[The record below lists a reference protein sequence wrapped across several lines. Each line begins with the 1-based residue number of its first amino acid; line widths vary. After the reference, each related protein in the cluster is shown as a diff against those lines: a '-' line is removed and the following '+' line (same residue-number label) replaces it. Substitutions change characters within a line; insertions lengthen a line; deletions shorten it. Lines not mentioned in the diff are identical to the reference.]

1 MLSVASGIA
10 RAGAGAPDGRVRPCH
25 QGEGVSADRA
35 VRTASAALLAV
46 TQLVVSLAAS
56 ALAQA
61 GTGDRH
67 IVIVTPPDD
76 VRLAA
81 TREAIDFWNET
92 LSGLHLDLRLVE
104 DRVLVAPPSTR
115 KLEQYTRQ
123 IWNLAG
129 RTPPSAASPPAPP
142 ELDAIEG
149 DIVVFLSSQQIFSFA
164 WPRAER
170 RKFFIGIQT
179 DTQEPLT
186 YPNVTRN
193 VIAHEL
199 GHTLGLEHNGRTTT
213 LMCGPCEHFVYRSEV
228 PQFLPVTP
236 AEHARLRQ
244 LHGSP

>member
-1 MLSVASGIA
+1 MRYQLDGKQYVAVA
-10 RAGAGAPDGRVRPCH
+10 ATLPVRLRA
-25 QGEGVSADRA
+25 A

-46 TQLVVSLAAS
+46 TLLPVSHAAS
-56 ALAQA
+56 ASDQSGAR
-61 GTGDRH
+61 DRH

-76 VRLAA
+76 GRLAA
-81 TREAIDFWNET
+81 VREAIAFWNET
-92 LSGLHLDLRLVE
+92 LSGLQLALRLVE
-104 DRVLVAPPSTR
+104 DRVLVAPLSTR

-129 RTPPSAASPPAPP
+129 RTPPSDTTPPPPP
-142 ELDAIEG
+142 ELDALEG
-149 DIVVFLSSQQIFSFA
+149 DIVVFLSNQRIFSFA

-179 DTQEPLT
+179 DSDEPLT

-199 GHTLGLEHNGRTTT
+199 GHALGLEHNGRTTT

-228 PQFLPVTP
+228 PLFLPVTP
-236 AEHARLRQ
+236 AEQARLR
-244 LHGSP
+244 LMYGSP

>member
-1 MLSVASGIA
+1 MKQRS
-10 RAGAGAPDGRVRPCH
+10 RAFTSAPL
-25 QGEGVSADRA
+25 A
-35 VRTASAALLAV
+35 VALLA
-46 TQLVVSLAAS
+46 VSLAAS

-61 GTGDRH
+61 GAGDRH

-81 TREAIDFWNET
+81 TREAIAFWNGT
-92 LSGLHLDLRLVE
+92 LSGLHLDPRLVE

-129 RTPPSAASPPAPP
+129 RTPPSDMTPPPPP
-142 ELDAIEG
+142 ELDAIGG
-149 DIVVFLSSQQIFSFA
+149 DIVVFLSNQRIFSFA

-179 DTQEPLT
+179 DTDEPLT
-186 YPNVTRN
+186 FPNVTRN

-199 GHTLGLEHNGRTTT
+199 GHALGLEHNGPTTT
-213 LMCGPCEHFVYRSEV
+213 LMCGPCEHFVYRSEA

-244 LHGSP
+244 LYGSP

>member
-1 MLSVASGIA
+1 
-10 RAGAGAPDGRVRPCH
+10 
-25 QGEGVSADRA
+25 
-35 VRTASAALLAV
+35 VRTASSALLAV
-46 TQLVVSLAAS
+46 TLLVVSLAAS
-56 ALAQA
+56 ALADSGA
-61 GTGDRH
+61 RDRH

-81 TREAIDFWNET
+81 AREAIDFWNET

-115 KLEQYTRQ
+115 KLERYTRQ

-129 RTPPSAASPPAPP
+129 RTPSSAMIPPPPP

-149 DIVVFLSSQQIFSFA
+149 DIVVFLSRQRIFSFA

-179 DTQEPLT
+179 DTEEPLT
-186 YPNVTRN
+186 YPNVSRN

-199 GHTLGLEHNGRTTT
+199 GHVLGLEHNGRTAT

-228 PQFLPVTP
+228 PQFLPLTP
-236 AEHARLRQ
+236 AEQARLRQ
-244 LHGSP
+244 LYGPP

>member
-1 MLSVASGIA
+1 
-10 RAGAGAPDGRVRPCH
+10 
-25 QGEGVSADRA
+25 

-46 TQLVVSLAAS
+46 TLLVVSLAAS
-56 ALAQA
+56 APDQNRAR
-61 GTGDRH
+61 DRH

-76 VRLAA
+76 GRLAA

-92 LSGLHLDLRLVE
+92 LSGLQLDLRLVE

-129 RTPPSAASPPAPP
+129 RTPPSDMTPPPPP
-142 ELDAIEG
+142 EVDALDG
-149 DIVVFLSSQQIFSFA
+149 DIVVFLSNQRIFSFA

-179 DTQEPLT
+179 DTEEPLT

-199 GHTLGLEHNGRTTT
+199 GHALGLEHNGRTPT

-228 PQFLPVTP
+228 PLFLPVTP
-236 AEHARLRQ
+236 AEHARLRRMYA
-244 LHGSP
+244 SP

>member
-1 MLSVASGIA
+1 
-10 RAGAGAPDGRVRPCH
+10 
-25 QGEGVSADRA
+25 
-35 VRTASAALLAV
+35 VRTVAAALLGVALMV
-46 TQLVVSLAAS
+46 GPLVAS
-56 ALAQA
+56 PWAQSGA
-61 GTGDRH
+61 RDRH
-67 IVIVTPPDD
+67 IVIVTPPGD

-81 TREAIDFWNET
+81 TREAIEFWNET

-115 KLEQYTRQ
+115 KLERYTRQ

-129 RTPPSAASPPAPP
+129 RTSSSATNPPPPP

-149 DIVVFLSSQQIFSFA
+149 DIVVFLSRQRIFSFA

-179 DTQEPLT
+179 DTEEPLT

-199 GHTLGLEHNGRTTT
+199 GHALGLEHNGRTTT

-228 PQFLPVTP
+228 PQFLSLTP
-236 AEHARLRQ
+236 AEHARLRK
-244 LHGSP
+244 LYGSP

>member
-1 MLSVASGIA
+1 M
-10 RAGAGAPDGRVRPCH
+10 
-25 QGEGVSADRA
+25 
-35 VRTASAALLAV
+35 RTASAALLAV
-46 TQLVVSLAAS
+46 TLLAVSHAAS
-56 ALAQA
+56 APDQNRAR
-61 GTGDRH
+61 DRH

-76 VRLAA
+76 GRLAA

-92 LSGLHLDLRLVE
+92 LSGLQLDLRLVE

-129 RTPPSAASPPAPP
+129 RTPPSDMTPPPPP
-142 ELDAIEG
+142 EVDALDG
-149 DIVVFLSSQQIFSFA
+149 DIVVFLSNQRIFSFA

-179 DTQEPLT
+179 DTEEPLT

-199 GHTLGLEHNGRTTT
+199 GHALGLEHNGRTPT

-228 PQFLPVTP
+228 PLFLPVTP
-236 AEHARLRQ
+236 AEHARLRRMYA
-244 LHGSP
+244 SP

>member
-1 MLSVASGIA
+1 
-10 RAGAGAPDGRVRPCH
+10 
-25 QGEGVSADRA
+25 

-46 TQLVVSLAAS
+46 TLLAVSHAAS
-56 ALAQA
+56 APDQNRAR
-61 GTGDRH
+61 DRH

-76 VRLAA
+76 GRLAA

-92 LSGLHLDLRLVE
+92 LSGLQLDLRLVE

-129 RTPPSAASPPAPP
+129 RTPPSDMTPPPPP
-142 ELDAIEG
+142 EVDALDG
-149 DIVVFLSSQQIFSFA
+149 DIVVFLSNQRIFSFA

-179 DTQEPLT
+179 DTEEPLT

-199 GHTLGLEHNGRTTT
+199 GHALGLEHNGRTPT

-228 PQFLPVTP
+228 PLFLPVTP
-236 AEHARLRQ
+236 AEHARLRRMYA
-244 LHGSP
+244 SP

>member
-1 MLSVASGIA
+1 V
-10 RAGAGAPDGRVRPCH
+10 
-25 QGEGVSADRA
+25 
-35 VRTASAALLAV
+35 AV
-46 TQLVVSLAAS
+46 TLLMVSLAAS

-61 GTGDRH
+61 GGRDRH
-67 IVIVTPPDD
+67 IVIVTRPDD
-76 VRLAA
+76 LRLAA
-81 TREAIDFWNET
+81 THEAIDFWNGT
-92 LSGLHLDLRLVE
+92 LSELHLDPRLVE
-104 DRVLVAPPSTR
+104 DRVLVAPPSIR

-129 RTPPSAASPPAPP
+129 RTPPSATTPPPPP

-149 DIVVFLSSQQIFSFA
+149 DIVVFFSSQRIFSFA
-164 WPRAER
+164 WPRDER

-179 DTQEPLT
+179 DTKEPLT

-199 GHTLGLEHNGRTTT
+199 GHALGLEHNGRTAT

-236 AEHARLRQ
+236 AERARLRQ
-244 LHGSP
+244 LYGS

>member
-1 MLSVASGIA
+1 M
-10 RAGAGAPDGRVRPCH
+10 
-25 QGEGVSADRA
+25 
-35 VRTASAALLAV
+35 RTASAAPLAV
-46 TQLVVSLAAS
+46 TLLVVSLAAS

-61 GTGDRH
+61 GARDRH
-67 IVIVTPPDD
+67 IVIVTPPGD

-92 LSGLHLDLRLVE
+92 LSRLHLDPRLVE

-129 RTPPSAASPPAPP
+129 RTPPSDITPPPPP

-149 DIVVFLSSQQIFSFA
+149 DIVVFLSNQRIFSFA
-164 WPRAER
+164 WPRADR

-179 DTQEPLT
+179 DTEEPLT

-199 GHTLGLEHNGRTTT
+199 GHALGLEHNGPTTT

-244 LHGSP
+244 LYGPP

>member
-1 MLSVASGIA
+1 
-10 RAGAGAPDGRVRPCH
+10 
-25 QGEGVSADRA
+25 
-35 VRTASAALLAV
+35 VRTASAAPLAV
-46 TQLVVSLAAS
+46 TLLVVSLAAS

-61 GTGDRH
+61 GARDRH
-67 IVIVTPPDD
+67 IVIVTPPEDL
-76 VRLAA
+76 RLAA

-129 RTPPSAASPPAPP
+129 RTPPSATSPPPPP
-142 ELDAIEG
+142 EVDAIEG
-149 DIVVFLSSQQIFSFA
+149 DIVVFLSSQRIFSFA

-179 DTQEPLT
+179 DTEEPLT

-199 GHTLGLEHNGRTTT
+199 GHALGLEHNGRTTT
-213 LMCGPCEHFVYRSEV
+213 LMCGPCEHFVYRSEA

-236 AEHARLRQ
+236 AEQARLRQ
-244 LHGSP
+244 LYGSP

>member
-1 MLSVASGIA
+1 MTISSPSRPSGMHAQKLCPMFLILL
-10 RAGAGAPDGRVRPCH
+10 
-25 QGEGVSADRA
+25 
-35 VRTASAALLAV
+35 ASAW
-46 TQLVVSLAAS
+46 
-56 ALAQA
+56 AQA
-61 GTGDRH
+61 GARDRH

-92 LSGLHLDLRLVE
+92 LSGLDLDLRLVE

-129 RTPPSAASPPAPP
+129 RTPPSAAAPPPPP

-149 DIVVFLSSQQIFSFA
+149 DIVVFLSKQQIFSFA
-164 WPRAER
+164 WPRAEG
-170 RKFFIGIQT
+170 RKFFVGIQT
-179 DTQEPLT
+179 DTEEPLT

-199 GHTLGLEHNGRTTT
+199 GHALGLEHNGRTTT

-244 LHGSP
+244 LYGSP